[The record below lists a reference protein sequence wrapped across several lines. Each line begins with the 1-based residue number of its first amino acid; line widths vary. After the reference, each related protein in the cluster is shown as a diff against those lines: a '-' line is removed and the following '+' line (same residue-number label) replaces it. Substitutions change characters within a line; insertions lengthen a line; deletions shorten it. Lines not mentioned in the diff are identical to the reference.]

1 MAAGNDD
8 FKYESLQDRQ
18 SIAKYLDA
26 LKEGFSSGKIA
37 LGSREK
43 QIVFEPSGLLKL
55 EVKARRKNEKV
66 KISLKCSWN
75 EENQIRE
82 SRAETL
88 VIESKKQG

>member
-1 MAAGNDD
+1 MASANDD

-43 QIVFEPSGLLKL
+43 QIVFEPAGLLRL
-55 EVKARRKNEKV
+55 EVKARRKGDRV
-66 KISLKCSWN
+66 KISLKCGWR
-75 EENQIRE
+75 EESQARE